1 MEDSNISFDPVCGVG
16 IDQIMDNRV
25 SKIVCYPLESLGD
38 QLAHGQYM
46 AHSQNNCLEAI
57 IKHLFHSTTRV

>member
-25 SKIVCYPLESLGD
+25 SKIVC
-38 QLAHGQYM
+38 
-46 AHSQNNCLEAI
+46 
-57 IKHLFHSTTRV
+57 